1 MKHRSVSLQR
11 AHAPLARLCRRIAA
25 GALVLV
31 PLAAC
36 DDGRATLIVLSD
48 TTAATGS
55 RVVVALPFDPAGL
68 PPAAPVAIPDGPA
81 GDSVRLALA
90 RRDSAQRIAME
101 FHRARS
107 AANDL
112 ARTLAPLDRRAPDYA
127 RRHAAWSALAD
138 SAEALRARR
147 DALTRRVETL
157 RERLGGYAALLEVTP
172 PTLARTAADSAAQA
186 SGRRLAE
193 AQLTNGMATLELEAG
208 TWWLASAT
216 ANGPL
221 RLPAL
226 ERTVVSGARD
236 TVEIE

>member
-1 MKHRSVSLQR
+1 MKHRSVSLQL

-48 TTAATGS
+48 STAATGS
-55 RVVVALPFDPAGL
+55 RVVVALPFNPAEL
-68 PPAAPVAIPDGPA
+68 PPAAPAALPDGPA

-90 RRDSAQRIAME
+90 RRDSAQRIASE
-101 FHRARS
+101 FDRARS
-107 AANDL
+107 AANSF
-112 ARTLAPLDRRAPDYA
+112 AKTLAPLDRRASDYA
-127 RRHAAWSALAD
+127 RRYADWSTLAD

-147 DALTRRVETL
+147 DALTRRFVAL
-157 RERLGGYAALLEVTP
+157 RARLGDHAALLDAAR
-172 PTLARTAADSAAQA
+172 PTLARHAADSAAQA

-193 AQLTNGMATLELEAG
+193 AHLTNGKATLELEAG

-216 ANGPL
+216 ANGPV

-236 TVEIE
+236 TVAIE